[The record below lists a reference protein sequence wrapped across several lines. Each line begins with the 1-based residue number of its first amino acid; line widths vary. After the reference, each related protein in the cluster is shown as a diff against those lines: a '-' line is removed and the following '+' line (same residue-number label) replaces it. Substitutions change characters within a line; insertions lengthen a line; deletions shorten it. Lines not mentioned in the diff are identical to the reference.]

1 MRKIFSH
8 CHVLLFGAGGTKGGV
23 KKLSLNKD
31 LNEYKS
37 WALSEGT
44 RSALAELYHVLIPE
58 YFIRLN
64 EKREKL
70 EKWQEVHLRDPSGDS
85 EFTNSNKSSFDYV
98 LWRKKYSDELDIAQ
112 QFQERAKKLD
122 DTVNLLSSFRKGY
135 PAAGTSNN
143 LDQKDEVF
151 ITSDEKE
158 LLPFVE
164 QDKEDLM
171 NQLLSMKDVI
181 STLISRRLEKE
192 DLIGSSSRVWKLS
205 VSGKAGGEEARLFA
219 EDLAEMLKDYCTVIH
234 GWKVTM
240 EEEGKNGCA
249 SSSVGSTNSN
259 GGNNSCTFSE
269 GVIMTVEGDCVYR
282 HLHHEIGVHKVQ
294 RIPVT
299 DASGKMQTSTAVVK
313 LMPILD
319 PVSVQVYESD
329 CKIDFVRGSGPGGQ
343 GMQSS
348 SNCVVLVHLP
358 SGISVKCHQSRSA
371 LGNKE
376 LALQMVAQELL
387 VRRVKSQSSSVYDA
401 WSQQWSSGE
410 RSDKMRTYNF
420 PQNRVTDHRLGKDY
434 PLDQFM
440 DGGKGLMCLH
450 DELNHASD
458 MQELRTTLLRHING
472 KFGSEP

>member
-8 CHVLLFGAGGTKGGV
+8 CHVLFFGAGGTKGGV
-23 KKLSLNKD
+23 KKLSLNKNWD
-31 LNEYKS
+31 EYKS

-44 RSALAELYHVLIPE
+44 RNILGELYHVLIPE

-85 EFTNSNKSSFDYV
+85 DFTNSNKSSFVYA
-98 LWRKKYSDELDIAQ
+98 LWRKKYSDELDTAQ
-112 QFQERAKKLD
+112 EFHERAKNLD
-122 DTVNLLSSFRKGY
+122 ETVSLLSCLCKESS
-135 PAAGTSNN
+135 AAEMPNELG
-143 LDQKDEVF
+143 QKEGIL

-158 LLPFVE
+158 LLPLVE
-164 QDKEDLM
+164 QDKDDLLD
-171 NQLLSMKDVI
+171 QLRSMKDVI
-181 STLISRRLEKE
+181 STIISRRLEKE

-219 EDLAEMLKDYCTVIH
+219 EDLAEILKEYCTTIR

-240 EEEGKNGCA
+240 EEEGKNGSA
-249 SSSVGSTNSN
+249 SSSVGSTNSS
-259 GGNNSCTFSE
+259 GGNSSCTLSE
-269 GVIMTVEGDCVYR
+269 GIMMTVEGDCVYR
-282 HLHHEIGVHKVQ
+282 YLHHEIGVHKVQ

-401 WSQQWSSGE
+401 WTQQWSSGE

-440 DGGKGLMCLH
+440 NEGKGLMVLH

-458 MQELRTTLLRHING
+458 LQELSTTLMRHING